1 MLKNRF
7 HVPLLSLLFI
17 TANPLVAGNDQ
28 QCETIYLV
36 EYEADTATGEVIW
49 SEWTVIGTSC
59 TPATGSDTDPNP
71 YPSTRYELRYV
82 GSETVPGLRVLGSL
96 GTNAGGVK
104 LSFQYSDQRSVKA
117 TYELSANFSGF
128 GVSLS
133 AEYGTT
139 KTWTLSGE
147 YTTPRDGYWV
157 FNAEEERINDYYDI
171 VKITDW
177 IVNTTEETVSPHQIA
192 QKQNRLY
199 YNIYLN
205 GNRF

>member
-1 MLKNRF
+1 
-7 HVPLLSLLFI
+7 
-17 TANPLVAGNDQ
+17 
-28 QCETIYLV
+28 
-36 EYEADTATGEVIW
+36 
-49 SEWTVIGTSC
+49 
-59 TPATGSDTDPNP
+59 
-71 YPSTRYELRYV
+71 V